1 MLAFPCRDRVVAR
14 SCGPRTLC
22 AAPEVGAKYRVRSAR
37 RICRPFV
44 DCQPHSANPRATPV
58 AASQRARR
66 SKPRNSAAHS
76 LSRCDGVVRTPWC
89 EPGATAVAVV
99 AAQNLRNS
107 AAFGWIQ
114 CDRVVR
120 TSSATAG
127 SHPSQPETQGT
138 LRLTADRVRTSVRR
152 VRRIGSHLAEL
163 KTLANLRLSGRRCD
177 AWVRTAN
184 PGFRAV
190 ASEVSGGA
198 PRTRFGP
205 GRTLI
210 SVS

>member
-120 TSSATAG
+120 TS
-127 SHPSQPETQGT
+127 
-138 LRLTADRVRTSVRR
+138 VRR

-210 SVS
+210 SVSYRR

>member
-127 SHPSQPETQGT
+127 SHPSQPETRRNSAAYGGSGANLSAT
-138 LRLTADRVRTSVRR
+138 GATDRFAPRRAQNLSESAAFRAPVRR
-152 VRRIGSHLAEL
+152 VG
-163 KTLANLRLSGRRCD
+163 ANCE
-177 AWVRTAN
+177 
-184 PGFRAV
+184 PG
-190 ASEVSGGA
+190 VSGC
-198 PRTRFGP
+198 R
-205 GRTLI
+205 
-210 SVS
+210 